1 MSDQVQT
8 TWSAT
13 QAFACHVVVR
23 SHHHRWGMMMLEGR
37 ASDESVPTIRVFG
50 GMGLVDGGEP
60 ISIGGPRQQKML
72 ALLAIRAGAVV
83 DIDWLAE
90 HLWSDE
96 ERPTPHAPA
105 LRTYVSRLRSA
116 FPEAAQSWIETVP
129 SGYLLAAPEEAVE
142 HLRIDALRASA
153 KEARDREDPLAA
165 QELLDEALGLWR
177 GSPFRELEDDDW
189 ARARI
194 EHLEQDRLEMLEER
208 WETSLALGRHTQIT
222 GELASF
228 TSEHGLRDRA
238 ARQFALAL
246 HRSGRTPEA
255 LRVLASHRET
265 VADETGLDPSPA
277 VIELESALIAGD
289 PSLDVEASGRPL
301 RGYRLIE
308 EAGVGAFSIV
318 WRAIQPSVGREVAIK
333 QIRPEL
339 ASQPDFIRRFE
350 AEARTVARIEHP
362 HIVPLIDFWR
372 DPDSAYLVMR
382 WLPGGTLERRLD
394 AGPMSVEQVL
404 LMARQIGAALTAAHT
419 RGVVHRDVK
428 AANVLFDEEGNA
440 FLADFGIAL
449 ETARS
454 GGSEAALSQG
464 SPAYAAPEQIRRQ
477 SLGPEADIFSLGIVL
492 FECLAGALP
501 FPVSASLQELVDHQL
516 NDPIPLLSHYRA
528 DLPTTII
535 EAVAKATAKE
545 PSDRYPSVE
554 AFVQALEPSAEHI
567 SSQTVQDVQG
577 IARGT
582 SLALP
587 TDLVNPYLGLR
598 AFDDGDTDRF
608 FGRERLVSELV
619 AQFAGG
625 FIGSRCAIV
634 VGPSG
639 SGKSSVVR
647 AGLVPAIREGRVA
660 GSDRW
665 FITTMVPGSDP
676 FEALEAALL
685 RVAVNPPASL
695 LDQLR
700 DGSRGILRS
709 VRRCLASDDDT
720 VFLVIDQFE
729 ELFTGSSADDA
740 AQFLDGLAAAVADPT
755 SPLRLVA
762 TLRADFY
769 DRPLAHQT
777 FAAVLKQTSVEV
789 TPLAPDE
796 LERAIVEPASRQGLW
811 FDSGLVARIAAEA
824 TGQPAP
830 LPLLQYALGE
840 LFDRRDGNLLT
851 AEAYDA
857 IGGLSGALASRAEA
871 IFASSDAGKRVAI
884 RRLFGRMV
892 DPSATS
898 ADLRRRVPIAD
909 VEHDPDATWA
919 LDQLGQARLVTFDRD
934 VATREPTVEVAH
946 EALLREWPR
955 LVDWLREDAALLRSV
970 DELSRAS
977 ATWDTGGR
985 EASDL
990 YRGGRLE
997 SAIGLEATASERLR
1011 PVDAEFIDASQAAAD
1026 LERSVED
1033 GRVKR
1038 LRRLVGVVGV
1048 ALVMALIAGGLAVV
1062 AQRDA
1067 DEQAEAATAAA
1078 LEAENQTRIA
1088 EGEAEAAEIANQQSE
1103 LATLIS
1109 RSAAL
1114 GQEDADVSVLLALEA
1129 HRRSP
1134 TPESEQAILNALGSN
1149 DLPNRL
1155 SNNDSALFDSSVA
1168 CSKRRLLVSSDGGHE
1183 FGVSGLGTMA
1193 ARDTLT
1199 GVTTEY
1205 GSSPSGCADW
1215 SANFEQGVAVA
1226 QDQRGTRMWIGPIGG
1241 PWEIEK
1247 QFDDPTFLVYRSSGL
1262 DGRIAIV
1269 NTLEP
1274 HSVGLLDAA
1283 TGDPVGTPISGGDRL
1298 VSAESSSDGS
1308 LWAVGFG
1315 TLDAL
1320 DTDDPIATIVVIDAD
1335 SGREVFRFDS
1345 VDEPSAMVFDMEA
1358 RELVVAAWP
1367 NTLLTIDLGSGEILH
1382 SVELSTAADFLEVG
1396 IRPDGQVVVV
1406 VSDEVLVVDRRSGA
1420 VASRRELRDVVEAWY
1435 RPDGNLFVYNTDRRR
1450 TGVIELEG
1458 NALIREAHAIEPFAV
1473 TTFNAGLVST
1483 VLVPS
1488 GSTVEVIDLA
1498 SGAGSTTELVTS
1510 EGERFTPHTV
1520 HADSRGLWAVD
1531 FGNVF
1536 TRWENGL
1543 LVNRF
1548 DLGGTGTVLSGNRLG
1563 DLYSYNYVD
1572 SEGDEV
1578 VSLIDI
1584 GSSVL
1589 EVLFTVPSLDPG
1601 ARTQPT
1607 ADGGVFVLHFDVVIR
1622 YDSAGEELDRSPHQA
1637 RGAVFLTLDP
1647 SSGALAAASV
1657 EGEVWIIDP
1666 ATGRTETLPT
1676 QEPISNIGFG
1686 RDGQLLVITGLD
1698 GTVRLWDVERSESA
1712 GVAWSGRGSTPTAT
1726 SWFDADTNSMW
1737 VATSEKVLNIP
1748 LDPAQW
1754 IERACDVV
1762 GRNLTQDEWN
1772 RYVPGDGQRQSA
1784 CGHEVTEEA

>member
-1 MSDQVQT
+1 MVGGSAVDQ
-8 TWSAT
+8 
-13 QAFACHVVVR
+13 
-23 SHHHRWGMMMLEGR
+23 
-37 ASDESVPTIRVFG
+37 SVPTIRVFG
-50 GMGLVDGGEP
+50 GMGLVDGDEP
-60 ISIGGPRQQKML
+60 ISIGGPRQRKLL
-72 ALLAIRAGAVV
+72 ALLAIRAGTVV

-90 HLWSDE
+90 HLWADE
-96 ERPTPHAPA
+96 DRPTPHAPA
-105 LRTYVSRLRSA
+105 LRTYVSRLRSS
-116 FPEAAQSWIETVP
+116 FPESAQSWIETVP

-142 HLRIDALRASA
+142 HLKVDVLRASA
-153 KEARDREDPLAA
+153 KAARDREDPLAA
-165 QELLDEALGLWR
+165 QELLDEALAIWKGA
-177 GSPFRELEDDDW
+177 PFRELEDGEW
-189 ARARI
+189 ARPEI
-194 EHLEQDRLEMLEER
+194 ERLEQNRLEMLEER

-238 ARQFALAL
+238 ARQLAVAL

-255 LRVLASHRET
+255 LRVLTRHRQT

-277 VIELESALIAGD
+277 VVELELALIAGG
-289 PSLDVEASGRPL
+289 PSLDAEATGRPL

-318 WRAIQPSVGREVAIK
+318 WRAVQPSVDREVAIK

-339 ASQPDFIRRFE
+339 ASQPEFIRRFE

-382 WLPGGTLERRLD
+382 WLPGGTLENRLD
-394 AGPMSVEQVL
+394 AGPMPLEQVL
-404 LMARQIGAALTAAHT
+404 LMAHQIGAALTAAHT

-428 AANVLFDEEGNA
+428 AANVLFDDDGNA

-449 ETARS
+449 EATQS
-454 GGSEAALSQG
+454 GGSEAALSHG

-477 SLGPEADIFSLGIVL
+477 PLGPEADVFSLGIVL
-492 FECLAGALP
+492 FECLAGSLP
-501 FPVSASLQELVDHQL
+501 FPASASLEELVDHQL
-516 NDPIPLLSHYRA
+516 NDPVPLLSDHRA

-545 PSDRYPSVE
+545 PSDRFSSVE
-554 AFVQALEPSAEHI
+554 AFVQALEPSTEPA
-567 SSQTVQDVQG
+567 QTAKDIKG

-582 SLALP
+582 ALALA

-625 FIGSRCAIV
+625 FISSRCAIV

-647 AGLVPAIREGRVA
+647 AGLVPAIRQGRVP

-665 FITTMVPGSDP
+665 FVTTMVPGSDP
-676 FEALEAALL
+676 FEALETALL

-695 LDQLR
+695 LEQLR
-700 DGSRGILRS
+700 DGNRGILRS

-740 AQFLDGLAAAVADPT
+740 AQFLDALAAAVTDPT

-777 FAAVLKQTSVEV
+777 FAAVLKQTSVDV

-824 TGQPAP
+824 AGQPAP

-851 AEAYDA
+851 AEAYDT

-871 IFASSDAGKRVAI
+871 IFSSSDPAKRVAV

-909 VEHDPDATWA
+909 VEHDPEATWA

-934 VATREPTVEVAH
+934 AATREPTVEVAH

-955 LVDWLREDAALLRSV
+955 LVDWLREDAVLLQSI

-985 EASDL
+985 EKSDL

-1026 LERSVED
+1026 LERTVED

-1062 AQRDA
+1062 AQRQANDQA
-1067 DEQAEAATAAA
+1067 DMATAAA
-1078 LEAENQTRIA
+1078 AEAENQTRIA
-1088 EGEAEAAEIANQQSE
+1088 EGEAAAAEIANQQSE

-1134 TPESEQAILNALGSN
+1134 TPESEQAVLNALGSN
-1149 DLPNRL
+1149 DIPNRL
-1155 SNNDSALFDSSVA
+1155 SNNMGTIFGPALTCAEVLRSPDGTHEFSISAL
-1168 CSKRRLLVSSDGGHE
+1168 GE
-1183 FGVSGLGTMA
+1183 MA
-1193 ARDTLT
+1193 SRDPLT
-1199 GVTTEY
+1199 GLVTEHGAAPAACGTWM
-1205 GSSPSGCADW
+1205 AD
-1215 SANFEQGVAVA
+1215 FEQGFSVVLGSSL
-1226 QDQRGTRMWIGPIGG
+1226 QRMWIGPIGG
-1241 PWEIEK
+1241 PWLEK
-1247 QFDDPTFLVYRSSGL
+1247 EFPDLTVMMSGSFGL
-1262 DGRIAIV
+1262 DSRIPIATCV
-1269 NTLEP
+1269 LEGSAVDLDGGVSP
-1274 HSVGLLDAA
+1274 SGTCDSRSVGLLDAA
-1283 TGDPVGTPISGGDRL
+1283 TGEPVGRSISSDRDW
-1298 VSAESSSDGS
+1298 SSDAASEDGS
-1308 LWAVGFG
+1308 LWAVSFG
-1315 TLDAL
+1315 TIGTPEPDGTTVVVDA
-1320 DTDDPIATIVVIDAD
+1320 A
-1335 SGREVFRFDS
+1335 SGEELFRFASDGPAQS
-1345 VDEPSAMVFDMEA
+1345 MVFDMAA
-1358 RELVVAAWP
+1358 RELVAAIYP
-1367 NTLLTIDLGSGEILH
+1367 NTLLTVDLDSGDVVA
-1382 SVELSTAADFLEVG
+1382 SVELPTTAQFLEIG
-1396 IRPDGQVVVV
+1396 IRPDDLVVAVV
-1406 VSDEVLVVDRRSGA
+1406 TNEVLVVDRRSG
-1420 VASRRELRDVVEAWY
+1420 VPVSRRPLRSLFSAWH
-1435 RPDGNLFVYNTDRRR
+1435 RPDGRLFAVSAGEQRS
-1450 TGVIELEG
+1450 GVLDLEG
-1458 NALIREAHAIEPFAV
+1458 TALIRRTHSVDPFAT
-1473 TTFNAGLVST
+1473 TTFNAGLVSAIET
-1483 VLVPS
+1483 PTS
-1488 GSTVEVIDLA
+1488 STVEVIDLA
-1498 SGAGSTTELVTS
+1498 SGDRSVTELVTDD
-1510 EGERFTPHTV
+1510 GERFTPHTV
-1520 HADSRGLWAVD
+1520 HPDHSGLWAVD
-1531 FGNVF
+1531 FENVF
-1536 TRWENGL
+1536 TRWESGR
-1543 LVNRF
+1543 LVERL
-1548 DLGGTGTVLSGNRLG
+1548 DLGGESASFGTRVDDLLG
-1563 DLYSYNYVD
+1563 YVHLD
-1572 SEGDEV
+1572 DDADFFA
-1578 VSLIDI
+1578 SLIDL
-1584 GSSVL
+1584 GSSPA
-1589 EVLFTVPSLDPG
+1589 EVLFTVE
-1601 ARTQPT
+1601 T
-1607 ADGGVFVLHFDVVIR
+1607 AWWNQAFPAPDGGLFVLERSGPLLR
-1622 YDSAGEELDRSPHQA
+1622 YDAAGDLVARVSTKALDTDLI
-1637 RGAVFLTLDP
+1637 AVDP
-1647 SSGALAAASV
+1647 SSGRIVAARRS
-1657 EGEVWIIDP
+1657 GEVSIIDP
-1666 ATGRTETLPT
+1666 ATGETEKLPPL
-1676 QEPISNIGFG
+1676 EPISNIGFG
-1686 RDGQLLVITGLD
+1686 RDGELLAVTGSD
-1698 GTVRLWDVERSESA
+1698 GTVRLWDLERNVSA
-1712 GVAWSGRGSTPTAT
+1712 GVAWSGVGSAGGSP
-1726 SWFDADTNSMW
+1726 SWFDAESNSIW
-1737 VATSEKVLNIP
+1737 VASSGRLLNIP

-1754 IERACDVV
+1754 IERACSVV
-1762 GRNLTQDEWN
+1762 GRDLTQAEWE
-1772 RYVPGDGQRQSA
+1772 RYVPGDEQRHSA
-1784 CGHEVTEEA
+1784 CGRDQDEESGDAGR